1 MEPIKTIGQK
11 LRGNELRDAI
21 HRGFIYMT
29 PSLIINGIFH
39 S

>member
-21 HRGFIYMT
+21 HIAITARWRA
-29 PSLIINGIFH
+29 SR
-39 S
+39 SWSW